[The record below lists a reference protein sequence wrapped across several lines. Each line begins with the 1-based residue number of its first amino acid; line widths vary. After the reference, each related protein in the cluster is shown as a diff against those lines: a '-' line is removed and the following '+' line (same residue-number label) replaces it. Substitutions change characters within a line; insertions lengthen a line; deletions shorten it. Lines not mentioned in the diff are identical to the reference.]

1 MSFYSRICI
10 GLFGIF
16 AGIVILFAMDM
27 TLNSGRFVAHAIH
40 NDHPGCS
47 GTCHGPHPEI
57 SASRLALPPM
67 RDSDRPD
74 SAKTQPRRGALLGV
88 RVEVTGRP

>member
-1 MSFYSRICI
+1 MSLYSRISI

-16 AGIVILFAMDM
+16 AGIVVLFALDM

-67 RDSDRPD
+67 RNPDRSDATPAQ
-74 SAKTQPRRGALLGV
+74 SRRYPLLGV
-88 RVEVTGRP
+88 RVETAGGR